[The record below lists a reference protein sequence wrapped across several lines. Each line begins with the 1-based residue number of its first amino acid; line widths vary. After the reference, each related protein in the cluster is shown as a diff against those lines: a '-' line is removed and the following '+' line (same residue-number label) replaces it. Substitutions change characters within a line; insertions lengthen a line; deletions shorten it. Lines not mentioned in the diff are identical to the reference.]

1 MPALEVAILL
11 VLIFLNGVFAMAELA
26 MMTARRARLESRSES
41 GSSGAKAALALKERP
56 DRFLSA
62 VQIGITL
69 IGILSGAFAGAT
81 LAEALGT
88 ELDKIPMLKG
98 SGEGIAV
105 AAVVIAVTFMSL
117 IFGELVPKQIALNNP
132 EGVAVLISR
141 PMRLLAKI
149 STPFVWLLSATSNGV
164 MKALRIEPGEG
175 SQVSEEEVRFLLREG
190 TEAGLFEPAEQ
201 AIIERT
207 FRLGDRSVRSLMTH
221 RNDIVWLDLEH
232 PLDDSMA
239 RMLEAPHH
247 YFPLCRGDV
256 HEVVGILAVK
266 DVLQSLRTEGEVLL
280 EPLAQKAL
288 FVIGSITGLR
298 LLEIFRES
306 RSSIALVVDE
316 HGSLEG
322 LVTVNDLLEAVVGGL
337 PSVNEEEEIV
347 LREDG
352 SWLVEAVTSIEN
364 FEDHF
369 QYDVRGEAAAGQF
382 TTVAGLVVAVSGSVP
397 SLGMACDVG
406 PFRFEVVDLDENRI
420 DKILVTRRPD
430 PSA

>member
-1 MPALEVAILL
+1 
-11 VLIFLNGVFAMAELA
+11 MAELA

-88 ELDKIPMLKG
+88 ELDKIPMFQG
-98 SGEGIAV
+98 SGEGLAV
-105 AAVVIAVTFMSL
+105 AIVVVIVTFMSL

-382 TTVAGLVVAVSGSVP
+382 TTVAGLVVAVSGTVP
-397 SLGMACDVG
+397 SLGMACEVG

-420 DKILVTRRPD
+420 DKILVTRKPD
-430 PSA
+430 PTD

>member
-26 MMTARRARLESRSES
+26 MMTARRARVESRSES

-81 LAEALGT
+81 LAEALGK
-88 ELDKIPMLKG
+88 ELDKIPMLTG

-105 AAVVIAVTFMSL
+105 AAVVIVVTFMSL

-141 PMRLLAKI
+141 PMRLLAKV

-175 SQVSEEEVRFLLREG
+175 SQVSEEEVRYLLREG

-266 DVLQSLRTEGEVLL
+266 DVLQSLRSEGEVLL

-369 QYDVRGEAAAGQF
+369 QFDVRGEAAAGYF
-382 TTVAGLVVAVSGSVP
+382 TTVAGLVVAVCGRTP
-397 SLGMACDVG
+397 SLGMTCQVG

-420 DKILVTRRPD
+420 DKILVTRLPE
-430 PSA
+430 SAD